1 MAGTVFFNGTSGE
14 NIFISPASFAINFS
28 HLPSTPIRSYF
39 AAMASLT
46 LITPSGLRFWLV
58 FCTFGSTPVR
68 EGSVFSVKFSANELS
83 ETSGVFVFLQSCWF

>member
-1 MAGTVFFNGTSGE
+1 
-14 NIFISPASFAINFS
+14 
-28 HLPSTPIRSYF
+28 
-39 AAMASLT
+39 MASLT

-83 ETSGVFVFLQSCWF
+83 ETSGVLLYPLLITSQTFTPKIRVQSGIILPARTTKINDRIQAKEW